1 MNRTTTHT
9 FATFT
14 TLVLLSPLAAA
25 SVRADGPDF
34 QSKYIVSSQ

>member
-9 FATFT
+9 FAALTA
-14 TLVLLSPLAAA
+14 LLASLAAA